1 MTSYILL
8 YISHDDGHIPELQML
23 LNDSQARSVYP
34 MMGMA
39 ANAALVAS
47 GSFVKLVTKATAE
60 AGTFFVA
67 CPCYVLL
74 TQAFRTHPIQM
85 CSCPRV

>member
-8 YISHDDGHIPELQML
+8 YLSQDDDGHFPELQML
-23 LNDSQARSVYP
+23 LNGSQARSVYP

-74 TQAFRTHPIQM
+74 TQAFRTHPI
-85 CSCPRV
+85 